1 MDFDRIRLATSVTN
15 RILNTYDAIKE
26 RRALPQPDIV
36 PSTPPLVP
44 EPTMQGV
51 DLEMRLDQPIVG
63 EASGE
68 PAGQAVLTGGIID
81 TPLEGLMT
89 AEGEAE

>member
-15 RILNTYDAIKE
+15 RILNTYDAIKA
-26 RRALPQPDIV
+26 RRPLPEPAV
-36 PSTPPLVP
+36 APSNPPLVP
-44 EPTMQGV
+44 EPTLAGV
-51 DLEMRLDQPIVG
+51 DLEMRLDQPIAG

-68 PAGQAVLTGGIID
+68 PAAEAALTGGIID

-89 AEGEAE
+89 ADGEAE